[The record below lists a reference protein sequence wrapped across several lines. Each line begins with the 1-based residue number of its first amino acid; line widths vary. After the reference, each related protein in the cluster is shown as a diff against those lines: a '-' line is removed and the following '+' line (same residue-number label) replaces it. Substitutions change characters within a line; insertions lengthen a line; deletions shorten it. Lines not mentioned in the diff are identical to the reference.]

1 MGKVIAIGIM
11 LQLLFHAEEVKGK
24 LIIDEEPTNY
34 LLFQDYE
41 CINMPTNIS
50 FCHNGYYSRIR
61 LPNAFDEN
69 KLSDIRKSLNMWSLI
84 LRTNCHPGMF
94 PCIFAIHIFCDSQLY
109 TCLCYKLLQDIFIY
123 SEFSPKIRGSD
134 PKAQGNIHYLEYEG
148 IRVAKPRAPE
158 KI

>member
-61 LPNAFDEN
+61 LPNAFDEY
-69 KLSDIRKSLNMWSLI
+69 KLSNIRMSLNMWSDMLK
-84 LRTNCHPGMF
+84 TKCHPGMLVH
-94 PCIFAIHIFCDSQLY
+94 ISAIHIFGDSQLY
-109 TCLCYKLLQDIFIY
+109 THIVYVINF
-123 SEFSPKIRGSD
+123 
-134 PKAQGNIHYLEYEG
+134 
-148 IRVAKPRAPE
+148 
-158 KI
+158 